1 MRILFQRL
9 CLSTGF
15 SRREIEGVLETSTVR
30 SSQQT
35 RVMEVIMPV
44 IGEWDTAAG
53 HNDLPKA
60 EAIYR
65 EVRG

>member
-1 MRILFQRL
+1 
-9 CLSTGF
+9 
-15 SRREIEGVLETSTVR
+15 
-30 SSQQT
+30 
-35 RVMEVIMPV
+35 MEVIMPV